1 MHNAGLNVHIYFKE
15 TFNKA
20 ILLLYCSKIA
30 VMKRS
35 TKIVSE
41 FDAKSSIKRARINR
55 KANLHWSIKVP
66 NGEYVWSNKMERV
79 GIIRKGLPY
88 ESIEVISKRTD
99 SPVKQVLAIFG
110 VPQTTYN
117 KKKREKDL
125 LSGRDSEVVLLL
137 TELLDFGLEAFNNER
152 EKFQRWLKKPN
163 LSLGGVKP
171 ESLFDSVTG
180 IQEVK
185 NSLNRIEYG
194 NMA

>member
-1 MHNAGLNVHIYFKE
+1 
-15 TFNKA
+15 
-20 ILLLYCSKIA
+20 
-30 VMKRS
+30 MK
-35 TKIVSE
+35 THFQKVKKFATE
-41 FDAKSSIKRARINR
+41 KSVKRARATREKRAGWI
-55 KANLHWSIKVP
+55 IKVP
-66 NGEYVWSNKMERV
+66 GGEYAWANKMQRV
-79 GIIRKGLPY
+79 DIIRRGLPY
-88 ESIEVISKRTD
+88 DSIEVISKRTD
-99 SPVKQVLAIFG
+99 LPIKQVLTIFG

-117 KKKREKDL
+117 KKKRGEEL

-137 TELLDFGLEAFNNER
+137 TELLDFGLEVFNNES

-185 NSLNRIEYG
+185 NALNRLEYG

>member
-1 MHNAGLNVHIYFKE
+1 
-15 TFNKA
+15 
-20 ILLLYCSKIA
+20 
-30 VMKRS
+30 MKKHS
-35 TKIVSE
+35 QTVKFDTK
-41 FDAKSSIKRARINR
+41 KSIKRARTAR
-55 KANLHWSIKVP
+55 KKTSSWVIRVP
-66 NGEYVWSNKMERV
+66 SGEYAWSNKIERV
-79 GIIRKGLPY
+79 KIIRSGLPY

-99 SPVKQVLAIFG
+99 LPVRQVLTIFG

-117 KKKREKDL
+117 KKKREKEL

-137 TELLDFGLEAFNNER
+137 TELLDFGSEVFNNES

-163 LSLGGVKP
+163 VSLGGVKP

-185 NSLNRIEYG
+185 NALNRLEYG

>member
-1 MHNAGLNVHIYFKE
+1 MKTSSQTV
-15 TFNKA
+15 
-20 ILLLYCSKIA
+20 SKFD
-30 VMKRS
+30 
-35 TKIVSE
+35 TK
-41 FDAKSSIKRARINR
+41 KSINRARAKR
-55 KANLHWSIKVP
+55 KKKAGWVIEVS
-66 NGEYVWSNKMERV
+66 NGEYAWSNKLERV

-99 SPVKQVLAIFG
+99 LPVRQVLNIFG

-117 KKKREKDL
+117 KKKRGREL

-137 TELLDFGLEAFNNER
+137 TELLDFGSEVFNNEP

-163 LSLGGVKP
+163 VSLGGVKP

-185 NSLNRIEYG
+185 NALNRLEYG